1 MRQLNSKFFVARP
14 AVAGLFAA
22 AACVVAMCGCQ
33 HRPTHPSN
41 TFSSAV
47 GPALQRVA
55 LTNKIEP
62 AWLQPPADRFTL
74 GPGDRLEVE
83 LVGETNTVA
92 LTTVAPDG
100 KLYYSILP
108 GIDVWGLSL
117 PQVRDRLEEEFS
129 AYLRNRPQIGVHLR
143 AVESKRFWILGR
155 VQEPGVYPLSAP
167 TTLLE
172 AVALSGGAL
181 SLSSFASQDVA
192 SITDELADLRRSFII
207 REGRM
212 LPVDFEA
219 LIQRG
224 DLSQNIYLQPDDFVY
239 FPASVAREVYVLGAV
254 AQPRPVAYKQG
265 LTVAQAVASAYGTI
279 NGAYMHH
286 VAVVRG
292 SLHYPEVV
300 IVDYKQVIRGQAQ
313 DIELQPQDIVY
324 VPFSPYRYLHRY
336 LDLIVNTFVSSTA
349 INVGV
354 RAVGTPTTG
363 GAGVF
368 IPVGSN
374 IQIMRP
380 SPPPI
385 R

>member
-155 VQEPGVYPLSAP
+155 VQDPGVYPLSAP